1 MQCLIMILYPIC
13 LHGNSLFSIIFQVTK
28 GVSTNVHPPSVPSLG
43 WDVTSDLQL
52 EVGERDS
59 RLALTCLAV
68 SRGHFGDA
76 MAERAEKE
84 VVVLSE

>member
-1 MQCLIMILYPIC
+1 M
-13 LHGNSLFSIIFQVTK
+13 FQVTK
-28 GVSTNVHPPSVPSLG
+28 GVSTNVHPPSSVPSLG
-43 WDVTSDLQL
+43 RDVTSDLQL

-59 RLALTCLAV
+59 RLALACLAV

>member
-1 MQCLIMILYPIC
+1 M
-13 LHGNSLFSIIFQVTK
+13 
-28 GVSTNVHPPSVPSLG
+28 STNVHPPSSVPSSLG

-52 EVGERDS
+52 AVGERDS
-59 RLALTCLAV
+59 RLALACLAL